1 MGEGNIPVELSAE
14 EWNRYLP
21 LQQKATDIFVKM
33 CAEEWIELKEENA
46 PLRAVI
52 NGRLMSVAETLY
64 DRYIELE
71 ITKAPQE
78 FYEARVIG
86 DVMGKYRLAIS
97 DVWIHGR
104 IEQMME
110 AGMMEVA
117 EEAGP
122 DMPVYRRKLRKRKQN
137 QEE

>member
-52 NGRLMSVAETLY
+52 NGRLMGVAETLY

-86 DVMGKYRLAIS
+86 DVMGKYRQKCGKRNADCIL
-97 DVWIHGR
+97 G
-104 IEQMME
+104 
-110 AGMMEVA
+110 
-117 EEAGP
+117 
-122 DMPVYRRKLRKRKQN
+122 YRSGQRSV
-137 QEE
+137 

>member
-1 MGEGNIPVELSAE
+1 M
-14 EWNRYLP
+14 
-21 LQQKATDIFVKM
+21 
-33 CAEEWIELKEENA
+33 
-46 PLRAVI
+46 
-52 NGRLMSVAETLY
+52 
-64 DRYIELE
+64 
-71 ITKAPQE
+71 
-78 FYEARVIG
+78 IG

-110 AGMMEVA
+110 AGMLEVA